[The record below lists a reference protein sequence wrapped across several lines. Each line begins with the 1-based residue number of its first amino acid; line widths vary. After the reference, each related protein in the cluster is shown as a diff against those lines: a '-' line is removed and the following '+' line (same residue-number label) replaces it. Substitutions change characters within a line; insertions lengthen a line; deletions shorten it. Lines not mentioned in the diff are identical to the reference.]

1 MTDAGGGPVFYEVWY
16 RPFDSGED
24 SLFGSV
30 LRKFL
35 TEGKTLRGDVRYVE
49 SGLQVRVRYKIGRE
63 CLQWKKTG
71 GKRTLQEAFR
81 RAGGTFSLLTHG
93 PSGELVS
100 QAVYDGGMR
109 WLRTV
114 YYGSDSPRPAAVL
127 EPDGE
132 GIALL
137 EPEAGADRYRR
148 KLLLPSPYRGGTAVQ
163 SYVNSAA
170 GGEPQVCAKTNAGD
184 FCYCV
189 LSERESRLAA
199 FREAEAAGAALKP
212 AWPEEPDAELNFAYI
227 LNDGSREPELPPE
240 PKPIVLPE
248 LQPELKPEP
257 ERADKTELCPAA
269 PEKDYAADHEI
280 FTMDVLPAEPAE
292 QPGQN
297 IGTEEPAASAVP
309 QKYAVAAKGLSG
321 GIVHADRLR
330 RKTLPEQPPL
340 EDGRLIPA
348 KRIVI
353 SEAESYLY
361 FGKIMDGLRQGQ
373 GRTQMANGHT
383 AYEGEYRGDRRD
395 GFGVYY
401 YKSGRLCY
409 AGNWKQNLRDGMGVA
424 FGARDG
430 SVFVGHWKNNIP
442 TGRGSAFDMDGNLL
456 YTGEWRDGRRDGEGT
471 EYRQGRV
478 IRAGRWED
486 DRFCEGFEA
495 VGGPPAK
502 PEE

>member
-1 MTDAGGGPVFYEVWY
+1 MTDAGGVPVFYEVWY
-16 RPFDSGED
+16 RPFGSGEE

-30 LRKFL
+30 LRKFFDG
-35 TEGKTLRGDVRYVE
+35 GKTLRGDAQYVE
-49 SGLQVRVRYKIGRE
+49 SGLLVRVRYKIGRE
-63 CLQWKKTG
+63 CLRWKKTS
-71 GKRTLQEAFR
+71 GKRVLQESFR
-81 RAGGTFSLLTHG
+81 RDRGMFSLLTHG
-93 PSGELVS
+93 PTGELIS
-100 QAVYDGGMR
+100 QAVYDGGLHWR
-109 WLRTV
+109 RTV
-114 YYGSDSPRPAAVL
+114 YYGVDSAHPAAVL
-127 EPDGE
+127 EPEGE

-137 EPEAGADRYRR
+137 EPEAGTDRYRR
-148 KLLLPSPYRGGTAVQ
+148 RLLLPSPYCAGTTVQ
-163 SYVNSAA
+163 SYVNSAS
-170 GGEPQVCAKTNAGD
+170 GGEPQVCAKTDAGNFSYSSAD
-184 FCYCV
+184 
-189 LSERESRLAA
+189 ERELRLAA
-199 FREAEAAGAALKP
+199 FREAEAAGTALKP
-212 AWPEEPDAELNFAYI
+212 TWPEEPDTELDFAYI
-227 LNDGSREPELPPE
+227 WNDGSAEPELPPE
-240 PKPIVLPE
+240 PE
-248 LQPELKPEP
+248 PEP
-257 ERADKTELCPAA
+257 ERTSLPMPEIAA
-269 PEKDYAADHEI
+269 KPYVSEADYAVDHEI
-280 FTMDVLPAEPAE
+280 FTLETLPSVPEDRPA
-292 QPGQN
+292 P
-297 IGTEEPAASAVP
+297 EEPKSFAAP

-321 GIVHADRLR
+321 GIVHADRLI
-330 RKTLPEQPPL
+330 RKAAPAQPPL

-373 GRTQMANGHT
+373 GRTQMENGHT
-383 AYEGEYRGDRRD
+383 AYEGEYRDDRRD

-456 YTGEWRDGRRDGEGT
+456 YTGDWRDGRRHGEGT

-495 VGGPPAK
+495 VGGPSPAK